1 MNWITK
7 NNFTA
12 KRKYKS
18 IDELQKTKTNSNIQ
32 SDIINQGNL
41 YNLKSN

>member
-1 MNWITK
+1 MKRINK

>member
-1 MNWITK
+1 MNWIAK

-18 IDELQKTKTNSNIQ
+18 IDELQKAKTNVNIQ
-32 SDIINQGNL
+32 NDTINQGNL

>member
-1 MNWITK
+1 MNWIAK
-7 NNFTA
+7 SNFTA

-18 IDELQKTKTNSNIQ
+18 IDELQKTKINTNIQ